1 MRVKIGITTTKSPDS
16 RLNSYI
22 TSGGINL
29 ILVCNVDSPTLLERA
44 IHVFFYDFYDDS
56 VSGQEWFIFNKKDEE
71 LIYRVLL
78 LILSLS
84 NSVYMCEKFTYKID
98 LLLNFHKWLTKNNS
112 GKNNYNK
119 SINAFLKN
127 KLYIEYIKFIGM
139 KDFKKKYNK
148 YTDYIIGSH
157 ITTDSVKCR
166 TMATK
171 VNKADKAN
179 VKHKKQNKQNVCYKN
194 DQKRYVSYTSKNGRA
209 TINWNL
215 FFDDNSDLLN
225 ENVFLNYKGE
235 KYTAK
240 FIKLS
245 KPINGTNYGVLY
257 KNKEYS
263 LNQFCKLFY
272 SFTIQAVA
280 FIRFKK
286 NGKTIKRVFDEMTGN
301 NIK

>member
-1 MRVKIGITTTKSPDS
+1 
-16 RLNSYI
+16 
-22 TSGGINL
+22 
-29 ILVCNVDSPTLLERA
+29 
-44 IHVFFYDFYDDS
+44 
-56 VSGQEWFIFNKKDEE
+56 
-71 LIYRVLL
+71 
-78 LILSLS
+78 
-84 NSVYMCEKFTYKID
+84 
-98 LLLNFHKWLTKNNS
+98 
-112 GKNNYNK
+112 
-119 SINAFLKN
+119 
-127 KLYIEYIKFIGM
+127 
-139 KDFKKKYNK
+139 
-148 YTDYIIGSH
+148 
-157 ITTDSVKCR
+157 
-166 TMATK
+166 MATK

-194 DQKRYVSYTSKNGRA
+194 DQKRYISYTSKNGRA

-263 LNQFCKLFY
+263 LSQFCKLFY
-272 SFTIQAVA
+272 SCFTIQAVA
-280 FIRFKK
+280 FIRFEK